1 MGARGAGC
9 AHHPHPRFGSPSF
22 GRLLGSPGMTRDEQG
37 AMRKWG
43 GTVGVLLIAFV
54 AATVFGQF
62 RGSVYTTSTTIGIY
76 ALLALPL
83 GLLYGQGGTV
93 SLAQGAFAA
102 IGGYTTAILSTR
114 YGLPPLLSLIPAVLL
129 PAVVAFLIAKPI
141 LRLPELS
148 LALVTLSIGT
158 VVEVALQRGGDFT
171 GSFIGINGIPT
182 LPFIG
187 NSRIGSHFAVWGLVL
202 LVVIAYVNFM
212 SSLRGRAL
220 NAIRTDHLLA
230 QAMGVNVAFD
240 LAMLFSITAGVA
252 GLGGWFYA
260 HTLGYVAPDS
270 LSIALSANVLFMVV
284 VGGRKS
290 VLGPIVGAV
299 FFTLASDL
307 LPGTESQGIFFGALL
322 ILVLLF
328 SPDGLLTLRPFGR
341 RRRAAQ
347 PLTSADKARATPAG
361 AMR

>member
-1 MGARGAGC
+1 
-9 AHHPHPRFGSPSF
+9 
-22 GRLLGSPGMTRDEQG
+22 MTHDTTF
-37 AMRKWG
+37 ARKWG
-43 GTVGVLLIAFV
+43 ASVGVLVIGFAIAT
-54 AATVFGQF
+54 ALGQF
-62 RGSVYTTSTTIGIY
+62 RGSVYSTSTTIGIY

-83 GLLYGQGGTV
+83 GMLYGQGGTV

-114 YGLPPLLSLIPAVLL
+114 YGLAPMVSLVPAVVL
-129 PAVVAFLIAKPI
+129 PAVVAFLISKPI

-158 VVEVALQRGGDFT
+158 VVEVGLQRGGDFT

-187 NSRIGSHFAVWGLVL
+187 NSRIGSHFAVWALVL
-202 LVVIAYVNFM
+202 LLVIGYVNFT

-230 QAMGVNVAFD
+230 QSMGVSVPFD
-240 LAMLFSITAGVA
+240 LAMMFSITAGVA

-270 LSIALSANVLFMVV
+270 LSIAMSANVLFMVV

-290 VLGPIVGAV
+290 VLGPIVGAI

-307 LPGTESQGIFFGALL
+307 LPGTESQGMFFGSLL

-328 SPDGLLTLRPFGR
+328 SPDGLLSLRPLAWLRSRPASAGTGGT
-341 RRRAAQ
+341 AAQ
-347 PLTSADKARATPAG
+347 SHGRSDAAARTPPSAGVLP
-361 AMR
+361 

>member
-1 MGARGAGC
+1 MTQGT
-9 AHHPHPRFGSPSF
+9 SF
-22 GRLLGSPGMTRDEQG
+22 
-37 AMRKWG
+37 ARKWG
-43 GTVGVLLIAFV
+43 STAGVLIACV
-54 AATVFGQF
+54 AIATVFGQF

-83 GLLYGQGGTV
+83 GLRYGPGGTV

-114 YGLPPLLSLIPAVLL
+114 YGLPPMVSLLPAVLL
-129 PAVVAFLIAKPI
+129 PALVAFVISKPI

-171 GSFIGINGIPT
+171 GSFGIPT

-187 NSRIGSHFAVWGLVL
+187 NSRIGSHFAVWTLVL
-202 LVVIAYVNFM
+202 LLVIGYVNYT

-230 QAMGVNVAFD
+230 QAMGVSVPFD
-240 LAMLFSITAGVA
+240 LAVVFSITAGVA

-284 VGGRKS
+284 LGGRKS

-307 LPGTESQGIFFGALL
+307 LPGTESQGMFFGALL

-328 SPDGLLTLRPFGR
+328 SPDGLLSLRPL
-341 RRRAAQ
+341 AW
-347 PLTSADKARATPAG
+347 LHARQAPGARSPAG
-361 AMR
+361 ATDKTPSATRSAGVLR

>member
-1 MGARGAGC
+1 MSGTTM
-9 AHHPHPRFGSPSF
+9 S
-22 GRLLGSPGMTRDEQG
+22 
-37 AMRKWG
+37 KWG
-43 GTVGVLLIAFV
+43 ASVGILVIGFAV
-54 AATVFGQF
+54 ATVLGQF
-62 RGSVYTTSTTIGIY
+62 RGSIYTTSTTIGIY

-114 YGLPPLLSLIPAVLL
+114 YGLSPILSLVPAVLM
-129 PAVVAFLIAKPI
+129 PAVIAFIIAKPI

-148 LALVTLSIGT
+148 LALVTLSLGT

-171 GSFIGINGIPT
+171 GSFNGINGIPA

-187 NSRIGSHFAVWGLVL
+187 NSRIGAHFAIWGIVL

-290 VLGPIVGAV
+290 VLGPIVGAI

-307 LPGTESQGIFFGALL
+307 LPGTESQGVFWGALL

-328 SPDGLLTLRPFGR
+328 SPDGLLTLHPAKWLR
-341 RRRAAQ
+341 RRRPTPPPDS
-347 PLTSADKARATPAG
+347 PLGKAPASRPAG
-361 AMR
+361 ALQ

>member
-1 MGARGAGC
+1 
-9 AHHPHPRFGSPSF
+9 
-22 GRLLGSPGMTRDEQG
+22 MTQSTTF
-37 AMRKWG
+37 ARKWG
-43 GTVGVLLIAFV
+43 STAGVLVVCFFV
-54 AATVFGQF
+54 ATVFGQF

-114 YGLPPLLSLIPAVLL
+114 YGVPPMVSLLPAVLL
-129 PAVVAFLIAKPI
+129 PALIAFVISKPI

-187 NSRIGSHFAVWGLVL
+187 NSRIGSHFAVWALVL
-202 LVVIAYVNFM
+202 LLVIGYVNYM

-230 QAMGVNVAFD
+230 QAMGVSVPFD
-240 LAMLFSITAGVA
+240 LAMMFSLTAGVA

-270 LSIALSANVLFMVV
+270 LAIALSANVLFMVV
-284 VGGRKS
+284 LGGRKS

-307 LPGTESQGIFFGALL
+307 LPGTESQGIFFGTLL

-328 SPDGLLTLRPFGR
+328 SPDGLLSLRPLTWLR
-341 RRRAAQ
+341 RRGASPVAR
-347 PLTSADKARATPAG
+347 PPGSAPDNTARSTPSAG
-361 AMR
+361 VLR

>member
-1 MGARGAGC
+1 MTGYSKWLGSVGLLIVAIAGVT
-9 AHHPHPRFGSPSF
+9 
-22 GRLLGSPGMTRDEQG
+22 LLGE
-37 AMRKWG
+37 
-43 GTVGVLLIAFV
+43 
-54 AATVFGQF
+54 F
-62 RGSVYTTSTTIGIY
+62 RPSVYSTSTTIGIF

-102 IGGYTTAILSTR
+102 IGAYTTAIITTRFGLS
-114 YGLPPLLSLIPAVLL
+114 PLMSLL
-129 PAVVAFLIAKPI
+129 PAVALPALVAFIIAKPI

-158 VVEVALQRGGDFT
+158 VVEIALQRGGDLT
-171 GSFIGINGIPT
+171 GSFNGINGIPA
-182 LPFIG
+182 LPFVG
-187 NSRIGSHFAVWGLVL
+187 TSRIRAHFVVWAVVVL
-202 LVVIAYVNFM
+202 LVIGYVNYM

-230 QAMGVNVAFD
+230 QAMGVNVALD
-240 LAMLFSITAGVA
+240 LSLLFAITAGLA

-284 VGGRKS
+284 LGGRKS
-290 VLGPIVGAV
+290 VLGPIIGAAI
-299 FFTLASDL
+299 FTLASDF
-307 LPGTESQGIFFGALL
+307 LPGTESQGMFFGGIL

-328 SPDGLLTLRPFGR
+328 SPDGLMTLVPRRWR
-341 RRRAAQ
+341 RRSATLPALAAD
-347 PLTSADKARATPAG
+347 PKPAVTSG
-361 AMR
+361 AVQ

>member
-1 MGARGAGC
+1 MT
-9 AHHPHPRFGSPSF
+9 PS
-22 GRLLGSPGMTRDEQG
+22 L
-37 AMRKWG
+37 RKWG
-43 GTVGVLLIAFV
+43 GTVGVLLLAFA

-62 RGSVYTTSTTIGIY
+62 RGSVYTTSTAIGINV
-76 ALLALPL
+76 LLALPL

-102 IGGYTTAILSTR
+102 IGGYTSAILSTR
-114 YGLPPLLSLIPAVLL
+114 YGLPPLLSLAPAVLV
-129 PAVVAFLIAKPI
+129 PAVIAFVIAKPI

-158 VVEVALQRGGDFT
+158 IVEVALQRGGKFT

-182 LPFIG
+182 LPLIG
-187 NSRIGSHFAVWGLVL
+187 NSRIGAHIAVWSIVVL
-202 LVVIAYVNFM
+202 LVICYVNFM
-212 SSLRGRAL
+212 SSMRGRAL

-230 QAMGVNVAFD
+230 KAMGVNVAFD
-240 LAMLFSITAGVA
+240 LALLFAITAGVA

-260 HTLGYVAPDS
+260 HTIGYLAPDS

-290 VLGPIVGAV
+290 VLGPIAGAI

-307 LPGTESQGIFFGALL
+307 LPGAESQGMFFGALL
-322 ILVLLF
+322 ILVLMF
-328 SPDGLLTLRPFGR
+328 SPDGLLSLVPYALSKRKRPVSRSEVPPQVTTGVM
-341 RRRAAQ
+341 Q
-347 PLTSADKARATPAG
+347 
-361 AMR
+361 

>member
-1 MGARGAGC
+1 MSGSFKW
-9 AHHPHPRFGSPSF
+9 FGS
-22 GRLLGSPGMTRDEQG
+22 
-37 AMRKWG
+37 
-43 GTVGVLLIAFV
+43 VGVLILAV
-54 AATVFGQF
+54 AGVSLLAEF
-62 RGSVYTTSTTIGIY
+62 RSSVYSTSTTVGIF

-102 IGGYTTAILSTR
+102 IGAYTTAIITTR
-114 YGLPPLLSLIPAVLL
+114 YSLSPMLSLL
-129 PAVVAFLIAKPI
+129 PAVVLPALVAFIIAKPI

-171 GSFIGINGIPT
+171 GSFNGINGIPT

-187 NSRIGSHFAVWGLVL
+187 TSRIRAHFVIWTVVVL
-202 LVVIAYVNFM
+202 LVIAYVNFM

-220 NAIRTDHLLA
+220 NAVRTDHLLA
-230 QAMGVNVAFD
+230 EAMGVNVALD
-240 LAMLFSITAGVA
+240 LSLLFAITAGVA

-260 HTLGYVAPDS
+260 HTLGYIAPDS
-270 LSIALSANVLFMVV
+270 LSIAVSANVLFMVV
-284 VGGRKS
+284 LGGRKS
-290 VLGPIVGAV
+290 VLGPIIGAV
-299 FFTLASDL
+299 IFTLASDF
-307 LPGTESQGIFFGALL
+307 LPGTESQGIFFGGIL

-328 SPDGLLTLRPFGR
+328 SPDGLMTLVPRRWQRRSHALPTVSSEVRP
-341 RRRAAQ
+341 AVQ
-347 PLTSADKARATPAG
+347 TTG

>member
-1 MGARGAGC
+1 MNSAYKWI
-9 AHHPHPRFGSPSF
+9 GS
-22 GRLLGSPGMTRDEQG
+22 
-37 AMRKWG
+37 
-43 GTVGVLLIAFV
+43 VGVLVLAIAWV
-54 AATVFGQF
+54 
-62 RGSVYTTSTTIGIY
+62 SVLAEFQRSIYSTSTTVGIF

-102 IGGYTTAILSTR
+102 IGAYTTAIISTR
-114 YGLPPLLSLIPAVLL
+114 FNLSPMLSLL
-129 PAVVAFLIAKPI
+129 PAVVLPALIAFVIAKPI

-171 GSFIGINGIPT
+171 GSFNGINGIPT
-182 LPFIG
+182 LPFVG
-187 NSRIGSHFAVWGLVL
+187 NSRIRAHFVIWTVVVVL
-202 LVVIAYVNFM
+202 VIAYVNYM

-220 NAIRTDHLLA
+220 NAVRTDHLLA
-230 QAMGVNVAFD
+230 EAMGVNVALD
-240 LAMLFSITAGVA
+240 LSLLFAITAGVA

-270 LSIALSANVLFMVV
+270 LSIAVSANVLFMVV

-290 VLGPIVGAV
+290 VLGPIIGALI
-299 FFTLASDL
+299 FTVASDF
-307 LPGTESQGIFFGALL
+307 LPGTESQGIFFGGIL

-328 SPDGLLTLRPFGR
+328 SPDGLMTLVPR
-341 RRRAAQ
+341 RWRQRVAASPK
-347 PLTSADKARATPAG
+347 PLAVTQAVQTTGAAR
-361 AMR
+361 